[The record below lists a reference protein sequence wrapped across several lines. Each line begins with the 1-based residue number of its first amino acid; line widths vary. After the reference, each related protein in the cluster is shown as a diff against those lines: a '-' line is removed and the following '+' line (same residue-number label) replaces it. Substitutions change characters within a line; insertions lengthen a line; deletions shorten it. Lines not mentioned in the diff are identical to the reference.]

1 MTMKINV
8 FRDVTPHSQNVW
20 TFQRQKVPPQHHYTA
35 IRLYGVIPLKPVIFK
50 IIYFST
56 FNHNY
61 EAHMLKLAFV
71 FTEKTM
77 LQESI
82 IVHRLSCE
90 ERYLL
95 QQ

>member
-1 MTMKINV
+1 MTMKVNV
-8 FRDVTPHSQNVW
+8 FWDVTPHSQNVW
-20 TFQRQKVPPQHHYTA
+20 TFQRQKVPLQHHYTS
-35 IRLYGVIPLKPVIFK
+35 IRLHGVIRLKPVIFK

-56 FNHNY
+56 FNHIY
-61 EAHMLKLAFV
+61 EVHMLKLAFV
-71 FTEKTM
+71 FKEKTM

-82 IVHRLSCE
+82 IVHRLSCQ